1 METGSF
7 HLQNLPPAMIAP
19 SSEELTAELQ
29 AAVSDGSPV
38 RRARI
43 LRQIAALFLAEAHR
57 LTPSQLSVFDEV
69 LTCLL
74 QRVDA
79 HSLAELSAA
88 LADVTP
94 APPETMRR
102 LAHHD

>member
-1 METGSF
+1 METGRF
-7 HLQNLPPAMIAP
+7 HYRIAAAAMIA
-19 SSEELTAELQ
+19 SGSEELTAELE

-88 LADVTP
+88 FAYNTT
-94 APPETMRR
+94 ATTETM
-102 LAHHD
+102 